1 MKYERPD
8 ILETGKSLKL
18 LINDFRNASS
28 FGEADELMDR
38 INTIRNDF
46 ESMKIIAFIN
56 YSNDTNNNSFIEE
69 QDYFDTNYPL
79 FTDYVI
85 EYYNALVSSPFR
97 KELTDKYGNHLFEIA
112 EISLKTFSHEIIND
126 MQLENHLS
134 SEYMKLK
141 ASAKISFNGNELNLQ
156 ELEPF
161 MESKDRDVRQAA
173 FTAYWKFFADN
184 RDEFDKLYDKLVFL
198 RNDMAVKMGYKNY
211 VELGYARMKRMDY
224 NEEMV
229 NKFRENVKKYIV
241 PLAEKLRDKQRK
253 RLGIE
258 KLMVYDLFYHF
269 RSGNPTPKGDPE
281 WIVDQG
287 KKMYDELSPQTKE
300 FYDFMFEN
308 ELMNV
313 FSRKGK
319 ADMGYCEYIPK
330 YKSPYIFANMNGT
343 DDDITVLTHEAGH
356 AFQAYASRNFHFKE
370 YTEPTMESAEVHSM
384 SMEFLTYPWMKLFF
398 KEDTDKFKYSHLNGA
413 INFLPYGVMVD
424 DFQHWVYNNPDAKA
438 DERKSKWREMEKVY
452 MPHLNYGEIE
462 FLESGGRWQ
471 KQGHIYESPFYY
483 IDYCLAQICAFQF
496 WSNAI
501 HSGNGSFKKALEDY
515 IRLCE
520 AGGSRSFLELLKLAN
535 LESPFEEGVIKK
547 IVNEIETYIEG
558 VDDSHF

>member
-8 ILETGKSLKL
+8 IEETGKRFAQ
-18 LINDFRNASS
+18 LIREFRNAES
-28 FGEADELMDR
+28 FEEADIIMDN
-38 INTIRNDF
+38 INIIRNDF

-56 YSNDTNNNSFIEE
+56 YSNDTNNKSFSDE
-69 QDYFDTNYPL
+69 QDFFDNNNPL
-79 FTDYVI
+79 FMESVM
-85 EYYNALVSSPFR
+85 EYYKALVASKYR
-97 KELTDKYGNHLFEIA
+97 KELSEKYGHHLFEVA
-112 EISLKTFSHEIIND
+112 EISIKSFSHEIID
-126 MQLENHLS
+126 EMQKENHLA

-141 ASAKISFNGNELNLQ
+141 ASAKIIFKGNELNLQ

-161 MESKDRDVRQAA
+161 MESKDRDERHQA
-173 FTAYWKFFADN
+173 FIAYWKFFDDN
-184 RDEFDKLYDKLVFL
+184 KDEFDNIYDKLVFL
-198 RNDMAVKMGYKNY
+198 RNDMGVEMGYKNY
-211 VELGYARMKRMDY
+211 IELGYARMKRMDY

-229 NKFRENVKKYIV
+229 ISFRENVKKYIV
-241 PLAEKLRDKQRK
+241 PLAEKLREKQRK
-253 RLGIE
+253 RLGLD
-258 KLMVYDLFYHF
+258 KLMVYDLFYQF

-287 KKMYDELSPQTKE
+287 KIMYDELSPDTRE

-308 ELMNV
+308 DLMNV

-370 YTEPTMESAEVHSM
+370 YTEPTMESAEIHSM
-384 SMEFLTYPWMKLFF
+384 SMEFLTYPWMNLFF
-398 KEDTDKFKYSHLNGA
+398 KGDTDKFKYSHLTGS
-413 INFLPYGVMVD
+413 IKFIPYGVMVD
-424 DFQHWVYNNPDAKA
+424 DFQHWVYNNPDASP

-452 MPHLNYGEIE
+452 MPHLNYGEID
-462 FLESGGRWQ
+462 FLEKGGRWQ

-496 WSNAI
+496 WSKAI
-501 HSGNGSFKKALEDY
+501 HNGNGEFKHALEDY
-515 IRLCE
+515 IKLCE
-520 AGGSRSFLELLKLAN
+520 AGGSKPFLELLKLAN

-547 IVNEIETYIEG
+547 VVNEIEKYLDS
-558 VDDSHF
+558 VDDSGF

>member
-1 MKYERPD
+1 MKYEKPD
-8 ILETGKSLKL
+8 INETGKALSKL
-18 LINDFRNASS
+18 IADFKNVRS
-28 FGEADELMDR
+28 FEAADEIMDQ
-38 INTIRNDF
+38 INVIRNDF

-56 YSNDTNNNSFIEE
+56 YSNDTNNASYSDE
-69 QDYFDTNYPL
+69 QNYFDSNYPL
-79 FTDYVI
+79 FTDYVM
-85 EYYNALVSSPFR
+85 EYYKVLVSSQYR
-97 KELTDKYGNHLFEIA
+97 KELSEKYGAHLFEIA
-112 EISLKTFSHEIIND
+112 EISLKSFDQKIIDD
-126 MQLENHLS
+126 MQKENHLS

-141 ASAKISFNGNELNLQ
+141 ASAKIIFNEKELNLQ

-161 MESKDRDVRQAA
+161 MESKDRTVRQKA
-173 FTAYWKFFADN
+173 FNAYWKFFGEN
-184 RDEFDKLYDKLVFL
+184 KEEFDKIFNELVYL
-198 RNDMAVKMGYKNY
+198 RNDMALKMGYKNY

-229 NKFRENVKKYIV
+229 NRFRDNIKKYVV
-241 PLAEKLRDKQRK
+241 PLAEKLREKQRK
-253 RLGIE
+253 RLGLD
-258 KLMVYDLFYHF
+258 KLMVHDLFYQYS
-269 RSGNPTPKGDPE
+269 SGNPTPKGDPE

-287 KKMYDELSPQTKE
+287 KKMYDELSSDTRE

-308 ELMNV
+308 DLMNV

-384 SMEFLTYPWMKLFF
+384 SMEFLTYPWMNLFF

-424 DFQHWVYNNPDAKA
+424 DFQHWVYNNPDATP
-438 DERKSKWREMEKVY
+438 DVRKSKWREMEKVY
-452 MPHLNYGEIE
+452 MPHLNYGEID
-462 FLESGGRWQ
+462 FLEEGGRWQ

-496 WSNAI
+496 WSKAI
-501 HSGNGSFKKALEDY
+501 HNGNGEFNTALKDY
-515 IRLCE
+515 IKLCE

-547 IVNEIETYIEG
+547 VVNEIETYIDSL
-558 VDDSHF
+558 DDSAF